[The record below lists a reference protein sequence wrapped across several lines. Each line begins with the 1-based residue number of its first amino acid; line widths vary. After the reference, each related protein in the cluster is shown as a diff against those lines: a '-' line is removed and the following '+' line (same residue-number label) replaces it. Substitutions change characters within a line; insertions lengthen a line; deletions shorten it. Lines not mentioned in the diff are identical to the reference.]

1 MLMTEKFDL
10 HDCVP
15 TFPDFPQKGV
25 NFYDITGL
33 FKDPE
38 TFALTVQKMTAL
50 IKKFSPDRLFAIDS
64 KGFIFAAP
72 VAANL
77 GIGLS
82 LLRKASKLPGTVVRY
97 SYALEYGT
105 DEMECRVKDF
115 APSERLVVVDD
126 VLATGGTLAA
136 GVSLLQQVGG
146 NVVGAAA
153 ALEIGD
159 LHGREKINVPV
170 ESMLWYPH

>member
-1 MLMTEKFDL
+1 MTEKFDL

-15 TFPDFPQKGV
+15 TFPDFPKKGV

-33 FKDPE
+33 FKEPE
-38 TFALTVQKMTAL
+38 IFALTVQKMTAL

-82 LLRKASKLPGTVVRY
+82 LLRKASKLPGTVVRH

-105 DEMECRVKDF
+105 DEMECRVSDF
-115 APSERLVVVDD
+115 DAAERLVVVDD

-136 GVSLLQQVGG
+136 GVTLLRQVGG
-146 NVVGAAA
+146 NVVGAVT
-153 ALEIGD
+153 ALEIGN
-159 LHGREKINVPV
+159 LKGREKIDAPF
-170 ESMLWYPH
+170 SAMLYYPE